1 MKRISFLFLI
11 LSISLLAYAQD
22 QRPITF
28 DDMLAMERISDPQVS
43 PDGKTIAFV
52 ITKFEKNRNTSN
64 SNIYLVPVDGGE
76 IRQLTTGVGANHSPR
91 WSPDGSSI
99 AFISTRHGSPQ
110 IYTIS
115 VTGGEAKKRSDV
127 STGVN
132 GLLWS
137 PDGAH
142 FAYWTEGYPECNTD
156 DCNRRKV
163 EEKQNSKI
171 EAMIFDHLLYR
182 HWNSWKHDTRYQL
195 FILPENDGDP
205 RIMTPGDYDTPPIS
219 LGGYWTYNFSHDGR
233 EMVFLRNPDEMV
245 AISTNNDV
253 FTVPVAGGAMYRV
266 TTNPANDFQP
276 AYSPDGK
283 YISYLMMERPGFEAD
298 RHQLVIYYRT
308 SGEIINLTEDLD
320 YSVSEYI
327 WSPDAKYIYFNAD
340 DKGNTS
346 IFRLFIENRKVEKIL
361 DNGYNTSIRITPDG
375 QQLVFLRQRVDMP
388 AELFSIETS
397 GRNVQQLTFINKER
411 IAQLEMNPVEHF
423 WFDGAENTRVHGML
437 LKPPGFVE
445 NKKYPLIY
453 LAHGGPQGQWG
464 DQFHYRWNAQMFA
477 SRGYVVAMVNRR
489 GSTGYGQEFTDQIS
503 GDWGG
508 KAYRDLIKG
517 LDYLIETYNFID
529 GENIGAA
536 GASYGGY
543 MINWIATQT
552 DRFKCL
558 VTHAGLFNVF
568 SMYGTTEELW
578 FPEWEFRGTPYDNP
592 ELYEKWSPMTYAGN
606 ITTPT
611 LVVHGYYDFRV
622 DVSEGFQMF
631 TALQRQGVESK
642 MLYFPDEGHWIQK
655 PLNAELW
662 YNTVLDWMDKY
673 LK

>member
-1 MKRISFLFLI
+1 MKRTFFLFLI
-11 LSISLLAYAQD
+11 LSISLFSFAQN

-28 DDMLAMERISDPQVS
+28 DDLIAMERIGDPQIS
-43 PDGKTIAFV
+43 PDGNTIAYVVTEFD
-52 ITKFEKNRNTSN
+52 KNRNTSG
-64 SNIYLVPVDGGE
+64 SNIYLVPVEGGE
-76 IRQLTTGVGANHSPR
+76 ARQLTTGVGANHSPR

-115 VTGGEAKKRSDV
+115 VTGGEAKKISNV

-137 PDGAH
+137 PDGNH
-142 FAYWTEGYPECNTD
+142 FAYWTEGYPECETD
-156 DCNRRKV
+156 DCNRKRL
-163 EEKQNSKI
+163 EEKKSSKI
-171 EAMIFDHLLYR
+171 EAMIFDRLLYR

-195 FILPENDGDP
+195 YVLPANGGEP
-205 RIMTPGDYDTPPIS
+205 RILTPGDYDTPPIS
-219 LGGYWTYNFSHDGR
+219 LGGYWTYNFSPDGK
-233 EMVFLRNPDEMV
+233 EMVFLRNTDEMV

-253 FTVPVAGGAMYRV
+253 FTVPVEGGEMNRV

-298 RHQLVIYYRT
+298 RHQLVIYNRS
-308 SGEIINLTEDLD
+308 SGEVTNLTADLD
-320 YSVSEYI
+320 YSVSEYL
-327 WSPDAKYIYFNAD
+327 WSPDANYIYFNTD
-340 DKGNTS
+340 DKGNKS
-346 IFRLFIENRKVEKIL
+346 VFRLFVEDKTVEKLL

-375 QQLVFLRQRVDMP
+375 QQFIFLRQRVDMP
-388 AELFSIETS
+388 AELFRMEAN
-397 GRNVQQLTFINKER
+397 GGDLKQLTSINKDR

-437 LKPPGFVE
+437 LKPPGFVD
-445 NKKYPLIY
+445 NKNYPLIY

-489 GSTGYGQEFTDQIS
+489 GSTGYGQDFTDQIS

-508 KAYRDLIKG
+508 KAYHDLMKG
-517 LDYLIETYNFID
+517 LDYLIDTYDFID
-529 GENIGAA
+529 NENIGAA

-558 VTHAGLFNVF
+558 VSHAGLFNVF

-578 FPEWEFRGTPYDNP
+578 FPEWEFRGTPYENP
-592 ELYEKWSPMTYAGN
+592 ELYEKWSPLTYAKN

-662 YNTVLDWMDKY
+662 YNTVLDWMDLY

>member
-1 MKRISFLFLI
+1 MKRITTSFL
-11 LSISLLAYAQD
+11 LLFIPFIVFTQS

-28 DDMLAMERISDPQVS
+28 DDMIAMERISDLQIS
-43 PDGKTIAFV
+43 PDGATIAFV
-52 ITKFEKNRNTSN
+52 VTTLNKNENTSN
-64 SNIYLVPVDGGE
+64 SNIFLVPVEGGE
-76 IRQLTTGVGANHSPR
+76 VTQLTNAPRGNYNPR
-91 WSPDGSSI
+91 WSPDGEEI
-99 AFISTRHGSPQ
+99 AFISTRDGSPQ

-115 VTGGEAKKRSDV
+115 MKGGEARKRSDV

-137 PDGAH
+137 PDGNT
-142 FAYWTEGYPECNTD
+142 FAYWTEGYPECETD
-156 DCNRRKV
+156 DCNRERLK
-163 EEKQNSKI
+163 EKEDSKI
-171 EAMIFDHLLYR
+171 EAMIFDRLLYR
-182 HWNSWKHDTRYQL
+182 HWDTWKHDTRYHL
-195 FILPENDGDP
+195 YVLPVDNDEP
-205 RIMTPGDYDTPPIS
+205 RILTPGDYDTPPIS
-219 LGGYWTYNFSHDGR
+219 LGGHWTYDFSPDGE
-233 EMVFLRNPDEMV
+233 EMVFLRNTDEMA
-245 AISTNNDV
+245 AISTNNDL
-253 FTVPVAGGAMYRV
+253 FTVPVTGGEINRI

-298 RHQLVIYYRT
+298 RHQLVIYNRET
-308 SGEIINLTEDLD
+308 GTETNLTEDLD
-320 YSVSEYI
+320 YSVGEYV
-327 WSPDAKYIYFNAD
+327 WSPDSRYIYFSAND
-340 DKGNTS
+340 QGNNS
-346 IFRLFIENRKVEKIL
+346 IFSVSVEDKSGDKIL

-375 QQLVFLRQRVDMP
+375 ENLVFLRQRVNKPSEIYRMSTNGENPRQVTHINDERV
-388 AELFSIETS
+388 AEL
-397 GRNVQQLTFINKER
+397 
-411 IAQLEMNPVEHF
+411 EMHPVEHF
-423 WFDGAENTRVHGML
+423 WFTGAEDTQVHGML
-437 LKPPGFVE
+437 LKPPAFDD
-445 NKKYPLIY
+445 NKNYPMIY
-453 LAHGGPQGQWG
+453 LLHGGPQGQWG

-489 GSTGYGQEFTDQIS
+489 GSTGYGQEFTDEIT

-508 KAYRDLIKG
+508 KAYRDLMKG
-517 LDYLIETYNFID
+517 LDYILDTYDFID
-529 GENIGAA
+529 ADRIGAA

-543 MINWIATQT
+543 MINWVATQT

-558 VTHAGLFNVF
+558 ISHAGLFNMKSF
-568 SMYGTTEELW
+568 YGSTEELW
-578 FPEWEFRGTPYDNP
+578 FPEWEFGGTPYEDP
-592 ELYEKWSPMTYAGN
+592 ELYEKWSPITYAEN

-662 YNTVLDWMDKY
+662 YETVLDWMDSY